1 MLSKASTKNV
11 DVSFCACAIVKTQL
25 RGGRIKRMSSKK
37 QKSVRD
43 HKDYQ
48 SEIERLEFTKE
59 YIKSVLEQSK
69 GNKEQFVENLKE
81 AFAELNTSDSSLSY
95 MTLLTN
101 AQYLE
106 LAESELERLA
116 SVIGKPY
123 FSRIN
128 FTSSGDTNEEILY
141 IGKASLFDRVNQIP
155 IIVDWRSPIANVYY
169 DGRLG
174 DVTYDAYGET
184 QSGYLSLKRQY
195 EIENGLLKEIRDI
208 DLTTHDE
215 LLQKSLSGKADNRL
229 TEIVATIQNEQNEVI
244 RASLKHPIIVQ
255 GAAGSGKTT
264 IALHRISYFLYSSG
278 YRFPPEKLM
287 ILAPNKLFIDYISA
301 VLPDLGVNKIKQT
314 TYIEFMKK
322 CLGKKMKLISPNSKL
337 MALINGNEKSK
348 MIQWVSS
355 YKGSLDFKEL
365 IEHYLKEIEFNLA
378 PSEDF
383 IIEKSRL
390 MRGGKLKKLF
400 IQEFQYLPIYKR
412 LDKIK
417 NLLANDLRLK
427 KSLILSK
434 INSKYD
440 DALEK
445 LLFSSRLDS
454 EKRKDKVVSFM
465 DLKEKRISSVEQE
478 SKVAIKN
485 YMASFVK
492 KDIFTLYKE
501 LMTSPELLQK
511 YSSTLSEKECR
522 SLSKYCQRNFD
533 KNALELEDLAPLFYM
548 KAKLEGIEEQYMMK
562 SIFIDEAQDYSYFQF
577 AALREGFETELFT
590 IVGDLAQG
598 IHSYRG
604 LNSWEPL
611 VKEIFPNANYQALQ
625 KSYRTTVEIMQL
637 ANDILSIMGKDLPK
651 VEPVIRHGAKPRF
664 TKIDPANLQQVREIL
679 EQDIQLLKEEELN
692 SIAIIGRT
700 DRECSRIHKMLENS
714 NLPVQLLEEKE
725 DMKKGSVVILPSHLS
740 KGLEFDAVLILTLEE
755 LYSDKELD
763 IKLLY
768 VAMTRPMHRLYLY
781 GSAPSELL
789 LNRVKSVHFDMR

>member
-1 MLSKASTKNV
+1 
-11 DVSFCACAIVKTQL
+11 
-25 RGGRIKRMSSKK
+25 MSSKK

-48 SEIERLEFTKE
+48 LEVERLEFTKE
-59 YIKSVLEQSK
+59 YIKSVLEMSK

-81 AFAELNTSDSSLSY
+81 AFAELDTSDSSLSY

-106 LAESELERLA
+106 LAESELERLE

-195 EIENGLLKEIRDI
+195 EIEEGLLKEIRDI

-314 TYIEFMKK
+314 TYIEFMRKSLEKK
-322 CLGKKMKLISPNSKL
+322 LKLLSPNSKL
-337 MALINGNEKSK
+337 MTLLKGEEKSK
-348 MIQWVSS
+348 WLHWVSG
-355 YKGSLDFKEL
+355 YKGSLEFKEL
-365 IEHYLKEIEFNLA
+365 IDNYLKEIEQNLA

-383 IIEKSRL
+383 IIEKSLL
-390 MRGGKLKKLF
+390 MRGQKIKKLF
-400 IQEFQYLPIYKR
+400 LQEFHYLPIYRR

-417 NLLANDLRLK
+417 NLLANDVRLK
-427 KSLILSK
+427 KSIMLSK
-434 INSKYD
+434 IKTKYD
-440 DALEK
+440 DALDK
-445 LLFSSRLDS
+445 ALYTSRLDS
-454 EKRKDKVVSFM
+454 EKRKEKVVYLM
-465 DLKEKRISSVEQE
+465 DTKAKRIRTVEQE
-478 SKVAIKN
+478 SKVAVKN
-485 YMASFVK
+485 YLDPFVR
-492 KDIFTLYKE
+492 KDVFTLYKE
-501 LMTSPELLQK
+501 LMTSSERLQK
-511 YSSTLSEKECR
+511 YSRTLSDKECKK
-522 SLSKYCQRNFD
+522 LSQYSQKIFA
-533 KNALELEDLAPLFYM
+533 KKALELEDLAPLFYM
-548 KAKLEGIEEQYMMK
+548 KAKLEGIDEKYKMK
-562 SIFIDEAQDYSYFQF
+562 SVFIDEAQDYSYFQF
-577 AALREGFETELFT
+577 AALKEGFETDLFT

-611 VKEIFPNANYQALQ
+611 VQEVFPNANYHSLQ

-637 ANDILSIMGKDLPK
+637 ANDILSIMNKDLPT
-651 VEPVIRHGAKPRF
+651 VEPVIRHGDKPRF
-664 TKIDPANLQQVREIL
+664 TKINPANLEQVREVI
-679 EQDIQLLKEEELN
+679 EHDIQLLKEEDLN

-700 DRECSRIHKMLENS
+700 DSECVRIHKMLENS
-714 NLPVQLLEEKE
+714 NLPIQLLEEKE
-725 DMKKGSVVILPSHLS
+725 DMKKGSVVILPSYLS
-740 KGLEFDAVLILTLEE
+740 KGLEFDAVLVLSLEE
-755 LYSDKELD
+755 MFSEEELD

-781 GSAPSELL
+781 GSDPSNLL
-789 LNRVKSVHFDMR
+789 LDRAASNHFDTK

>member
-1 MLSKASTKNV
+1 
-11 DVSFCACAIVKTQL
+11 
-25 RGGRIKRMSSKK
+25 MSSKK
-37 QKSVRD
+37 QKSVRE

-48 SEIERLEFTKE
+48 AEIERLEFTKE

-81 AFAELNTSDSSLSY
+81 AFADLDTSDSSLSY

-106 LAESELERLA
+106 LAVSELERLA

-128 FTSSGDTNEEILY
+128 FTSSGDTDEEILY

-195 EIENGLLKEIRDI
+195 EIEDGLLKEIRDI

-229 TEIVATIQNEQNEVI
+229 TEIVATIQNEQNDVI

-287 ILAPNKLFIDYISA
+287 ILAPNRLFIDYISA

-314 TYIEFMKK
+314 TYVDFMRN
-322 CLGKKMKLISPNSKL
+322 CLGKKIKLIAPNSKL
-337 MALINGNEKSK
+337 MTLLKGEGKSK
-348 MIQWVSS
+348 WLQWVSG
-355 YKGSLDFKEL
+355 YKGSLDFKDC
-365 IEHYLKEIEFNLA
+365 IDAYLKDIEYNLA
-378 PSEDF
+378 PSKDF
-383 IIEKSRL
+383 IIEKSLL
-390 MRGGKLKKLF
+390 MRGQKINRLF
-400 IQEFQYLPIYKR
+400 LTEFQYLPIYSR

-417 NLLANDLRLK
+417 NLLANDLRIK
-427 KSLILSK
+427 KSIILSK

-445 LLFSSRLDS
+445 ALYSTRLDS
-454 EKRKDKVVSFM
+454 DKRRVRVVSIM
-465 DLKEKRISSVEQE
+465 DLKEKRLNTVEQE
-478 SKVAIKN
+478 SKVAVKN
-485 YMASFVK
+485 YMDPFVK
-492 KDIFTLYKE
+492 KDIFALYKE
-501 LMTSPELLQK
+501 LMTSPELLRK
-511 YSSTLSEKECR
+511 YSSTLSEIECKR
-522 SLSKYCQRNFD
+522 LSQYCQRIFD
-533 KNALELEDLAPLFYM
+533 KKALELEDLAPLFYM
-548 KAKLEGIEEQYMMK
+548 KAKLEGIDEKYKMK
-562 SIFIDEAQDYSYFQF
+562 SVFIDEAQDYSYFQF
-577 AALREGFETELFT
+577 AAMKEGFETDLFT

-611 VKEIFPNANYQALQ
+611 VTDIFPNANYHALQ
-625 KSYRTTVEIMQL
+625 KSYRTTVEIMHL
-637 ANDILSIMGKDLPK
+637 ANDILSIMDKDLPI
-651 VEPVIRHGAKPRF
+651 VQPVIRHGDKPRF
-664 TKIDPANLQQVREIL
+664 TKIDPSHLQQVRETI
-679 EQDIQLLKEEELN
+679 EHDIQLLKEEELN

-700 DRECSRIHKMLENS
+700 DSECARIHKMLENS
-714 NLPVQLLEEKE
+714 NLPIQLLEEKQ
-725 DMKKGSVVILPSHLS
+725 DMKKGSVVILPSYLS
-740 KGLEFDAVLILTLEE
+740 KGLEFDAVLILNLEE
-755 LYSDKELD
+755 SYSEEEVD

-781 GSAPSELL
+781 GSSLSDFL
-789 LNRVKSVHFDMR
+789 LNKANSVHFDTN

>member
-1 MLSKASTKNV
+1 
-11 DVSFCACAIVKTQL
+11 
-25 RGGRIKRMSSKK
+25 MSSKK
-37 QKSVRD
+37 QKSVLE

-48 SEIERLEFTKE
+48 SEVERLEFTKE
-59 YIKSVLEQSK
+59 YIKSVLEMSK

-81 AFAELNTSDSSLSY
+81 AFAELDTSDSSLSY

-116 SVIGKPY
+116 SVIDKPY

-128 FTSSGDTNEEILY
+128 FTSSGETKEEILY

-174 DVTYDAYGET
+174 DVTYDAYGEK

-195 EIENGLLKEIRDI
+195 EIEDGFLKEIRDI

-244 RASLKHPIIVQ
+244 RASLKRPIIVQ

-264 IALHRISYFLYSSG
+264 IALHRISYFLYTSG

-287 ILAPNKLFIDYISA
+287 ILAPNRLFIDYISA

-314 TYIEFMKK
+314 TYIDFMRI
-322 CLGKKMKLISPNSKL
+322 CFGKKIKLFSPNSKL
-337 MALINGNEKSK
+337 MSLINGNEKSK
-348 MIQWVSS
+348 WIKWVSG
-355 YKGSLDFKEL
+355 YKGSLEFKGV
-365 IEHYLKEIEFNLA
+365 IDAYLNEIELQLA
-378 PSEDF
+378 PSQDF
-383 IIEKSRL
+383 IIEKSLL
-390 MRGGKLKKLF
+390 MRGQKIQRLFLK
-400 IQEFQYLPIYKR
+400 EFNYLPIYKR

-417 NLLANDLRLK
+417 NLLANDLRIK
-427 KSLILSK
+427 KSIILTK
-434 INSKYD
+434 INTKYD

-445 LLFSSRLDS
+445 ALYSTRMDAN
-454 EKRKDKVVSFM
+454 KRREKVVTIM
-465 DLKEKRISSVEQE
+465 DTKETRIRTVEQE

-485 YMASFVK
+485 YMDPFVK
-492 KDIFTLYKE
+492 RDIFTLYKE
-501 LMTSPELLQK
+501 LMTSSELLQK
-511 YSSTLSEKECR
+511 YSKTLSEIECKK
-522 SLSKYCQRNFD
+522 LSKYSQKFFAKD
-533 KNALELEDLAPLFYM
+533 ALELEDLAPLFYM
-548 KAKLEGIEEQYMMK
+548 KAKLEGIDEKYKMK

-577 AALREGFETELFT
+577 AALKEGFETELFT

-611 VKEIFPNANYQALQ
+611 VKEVFPDANYHALQ
-625 KSYRTTVEIMQL
+625 KSYRTTVEIMQV
-637 ANDILSIMGKDLPK
+637 ANDILSIMGKDLPI
-651 VEPVIRHGAKPRF
+651 VEPVIRHGDKPRF
-664 TKIDPANLQQVREIL
+664 TRIDPANHQEVREIL
-679 EQDIQLLKEEELN
+679 VQDIQSLKQEGFN
-692 SIAIIGRT
+692 SIAIIGRS
-700 DRECSRIHKMLENS
+700 DNECERIHNMLENS
-714 NLPVQLLEEKE
+714 NLPIQLLEEKE

-740 KGLEFDAVLILTLEE
+740 KGLEFDAVLIVTLEE
-755 LYSDKELD
+755 SYSEEELD
-763 IKLLY
+763 VKLLY
-768 VAMTRPMHRLYLY
+768 VAMTRPMHKLYLY
-781 GSAPSELL
+781 GSEQSVLL
-789 LNRVKSVHFDMR
+789 LNKASSTHFDTN

>member
-1 MLSKASTKNV
+1 
-11 DVSFCACAIVKTQL
+11 
-25 RGGRIKRMSSKK
+25 MSPKK
-37 QKSVRD
+37 QKSIRD

-48 SEIERLEFTKE
+48 SEVERLEFTKE
-59 YIKSVLEQSK
+59 YIKSVLEMSK

-81 AFAELNTSDSSLSY
+81 AFADLDTSDSSLSY
-95 MTLLTN
+95 MNLLTN

-106 LAESELERLA
+106 LAESELERLS

-195 EIENGLLKEIRDI
+195 EIENGLLKDIRDI

-215 LLQKSLSGKADNRL
+215 LLQKSLAGKADNRL

-314 TYIEFMKK
+314 TYIEFMRSA
-322 CLGKKMKLISPNSKL
+322 LGKKLTLISPNSKL

-348 MIQWVSS
+348 TIQWVSS

-365 IEHYLKEIEFNLA
+365 IDHYLKEIEYNLA

-383 IIEKSRL
+383 MIEKSRL
-390 MRGGKLKKLF
+390 LRGAKLKKLF
-400 IQEFQYLPIYKR
+400 INEFQYLPIYKR

-434 INSKYD
+434 LNSKYD

-445 LLFSSRLDS
+445 LLFSSRPES
-454 EKRKDKVVSFM
+454 EKRKEKVVSFM
-465 DLKEKRISSVEQE
+465 DSKEKRISSVEKE

-485 YMASFVK
+485 YMAAFVK
-492 KDIFTLYKE
+492 KDTFTLYKE

-511 YSSTLSEKECR
+511 YSRTLSEADCKR
-522 SLSKYCQRNFD
+522 LSNYCQRIFA
-533 KNALELEDLAPLFYM
+533 KKALELEDLAPLFYM
-548 KAKLEGIEEQYMMK
+548 KAKLEGIEEPYKMK

-577 AALREGFETELFT
+577 AALKEGFETDLFT

-611 VKEIFPNANYQALQ
+611 INDIFPNANYQTLQ
-625 KSYRTTVEIMQL
+625 KSYRTTVEIMHL
-637 ANDILSIMGKDLPK
+637 ANDILSIMEKDLPK
-651 VEPVIRHGAKPRF
+651 VEPVIRHGDKPRF
-664 TKIDPANLQQVREIL
+664 TKIDPANLDQVKAIL
-679 EQDIQLLKEEELN
+679 EQDIHLLKKDELN

-700 DRECSRIHKMLENS
+700 DKECSRIHKILENS
-714 NLPVQLLEEKE
+714 KLPIQLLEEKE
-725 DMKKGSVVILPSHLS
+725 DMKKGSVVILPSYLS
-740 KGLEFDAVLILTLEE
+740 KGLEFDAVLILNLEE
-755 LYSDKELD
+755 SYNEEELD

-768 VAMTRPMHRLYLY
+768 VGMTRPMHRLYLY
-781 GSAPSELL
+781 ASEASDLL
-789 LNRVKSVHFDMR
+789 LNRVSFVHFDMK

>member
-1 MLSKASTKNV
+1 
-11 DVSFCACAIVKTQL
+11 
-25 RGGRIKRMSSKK
+25 MSPKK
-37 QKSVRD
+37 QKSIRD

-48 SEIERLEFTKE
+48 SEVERLEFTKE
-59 YIKSVLEQSK
+59 YIKSVLEMSK

-81 AFAELNTSDSSLSY
+81 AFADLDTSDSSLSY
-95 MTLLTN
+95 MNLLTN

-106 LAESELERLA
+106 LAESELERLS

-195 EIENGLLKEIRDI
+195 EIENGLLKDIRDI

-215 LLQKSLSGKADNRL
+215 LLQKSLAGKADNRL

-314 TYIEFMKK
+314 TYIEFMRRA
-322 CLGKKMKLISPNSKL
+322 LGKKLTLISPNSKL

-348 MIQWVSS
+348 TIQWVSS

-365 IEHYLKEIEFNLA
+365 IDHYLKEIEYNLA

-383 IIEKSRL
+383 MIEKSRL
-390 MRGGKLKKLF
+390 LRGAKLKKLF
-400 IQEFQYLPIYKR
+400 INEFQYLPIYKR

-434 INSKYD
+434 LNSKYD

-445 LLFSSRLDS
+445 LLFSSRPES
-454 EKRKDKVVSFM
+454 EKRKEKVVSFM
-465 DLKEKRISSVEQE
+465 DSKEKRISSVEKE

-485 YMASFVK
+485 YMAAFVK

-511 YSSTLSEKECR
+511 YSRTLSEADCKR
-522 SLSKYCQRNFD
+522 LSNYCQRIFA
-533 KNALELEDLAPLFYM
+533 KKALELEDLAPLFYM
-548 KAKLEGIEEQYMMK
+548 KAKLEGIEEPYKMK

-577 AALREGFETELFT
+577 AALKEGFETELFT

-611 VKEIFPNANYQALQ
+611 INDIFPNANYQTLQ
-625 KSYRTTVEIMQL
+625 KSYRTTVEIMHL
-637 ANDILSIMGKDLPK
+637 ANDILSIMEKDLPK
-651 VEPVIRHGAKPRF
+651 VEPVIRHGDKPRF
-664 TKIDPANLQQVREIL
+664 TKIDPANLDQVKAIL
-679 EQDIQLLKEEELN
+679 EQDIHLLKKDELN

-700 DRECSRIHKMLENS
+700 DKECSRIHKILENS
-714 NLPVQLLEEKE
+714 KLPIQLLEEKE
-725 DMKKGSVVILPSHLS
+725 DMKKGSVVILPSYLS
-740 KGLEFDAVLILTLEE
+740 KGLEFDAVLILNLEE
-755 LYSDKELD
+755 SYNEEELD

-768 VAMTRPMHRLYLY
+768 VGMTRPMHRLYLY
-781 GSAPSELL
+781 ASEASDLL
-789 LNRVKSVHFDMR
+789 LNRVSFVHFDMK

>member
-1 MLSKASTKNV
+1 
-11 DVSFCACAIVKTQL
+11 
-25 RGGRIKRMSSKK
+25 
-37 QKSVRD
+37 
-43 HKDYQ
+43 
-48 SEIERLEFTKE
+48 
-59 YIKSVLEQSK
+59 
-69 GNKEQFVENLKE
+69 
-81 AFAELNTSDSSLSY
+81 
-95 MTLLTN
+95 
-101 AQYLE
+101 
-106 LAESELERLA
+106 LERLS
-116 SVIGKPY
+116 SVLGKPY

-128 FTSSGDTNEEILY
+128 FKSSGDTDEEILY

-174 DVTYDAYGET
+174 NVTYDAYGEM

-314 TYIEFMKK
+314 TYIEFMSK
-322 CLGKKMKLISPNSKL
+322 CLGKKIKLISPNSKL

-348 MIQWVSS
+348 SIRWVSS
-355 YKGSLDFKEL
+355 YKGSLEFKEL
-365 IEHYLKEIEFNLA
+365 IDYYLKEIEFNLA

-390 MRGGKLKKLF
+390 MRGAKLKRLF

-454 EKRKDKVVSFM
+454 EKRKEKVVSFM
-465 DLKEKRISSVEQE
+465 DSKEKRISSVEQV
-478 SKVAIKN
+478 SKVAVKN

-533 KNALELEDLAPLFYM
+533 KNALELEDLAPLFHM
-548 KAKLEGIEEQYMMK
+548 KAKLEGIEEQYKMK

-577 AALREGFETELFT
+577 AALKEGFETDLFT

-611 VKEIFPNANYQALQ
+611 VNDIFPNANFQSLQ
-625 KSYRTTVEIMQL
+625 KSYRTTVEIMHL
-637 ANDILSIMGKDLPK
+637 ANDILSIMDKDLPK
-651 VEPVIRHGAKPRF
+651 VEPVIRHGDKPRF
-664 TKIDPANLQQVREIL
+664 TKIDPANLEQVKEIL
-679 EQDIQLLKEEELN
+679 EHDIQILKEEELN

-700 DRECSRIHKMLENS
+700 EKECLRIHKMLENS
-714 NLPVQLLEEKE
+714 NLPIQLLEEKE
-725 DMKKGSVVILPSHLS
+725 DMKKSSVVILPSYLS

-755 LYSDKELD
+755 SYREEELD

-781 GSAPSELL
+781 GSDPSELL
-789 LNRVKSVHFDMR
+789 LNRAASVHFDT

>member
-1 MLSKASTKNV
+1 
-11 DVSFCACAIVKTQL
+11 
-25 RGGRIKRMSSKK
+25 MSQKK
-37 QKSVRD
+37 QKSVRE

-48 SEIERLEFTKE
+48 SEVERLEFTKE
-59 YIKSVLEQSK
+59 YIKSVLEMSK
-69 GNKEQFVENLKE
+69 GNKEQIVENLKA
-81 AFAELNTSDSSLSY
+81 AFAELDTSDSSLSY

-128 FTSSGDTNEEILY
+128 YTSSGDNKEEILY
-141 IGKASLFDRVNQIP
+141 IGKASLFDRVNQTP

-174 DVTYDAYGET
+174 DVSYDAYGEM

-195 EIENGLLKEIRDI
+195 EIENGILKEIRDI

-314 TYIEFMKK
+314 TYIEFMRN
-322 CLGKKMKLISPNSKL
+322 CLGKKIKFLSPNSKL
-337 MALINGNEKSK
+337 MALIDGNRKTK
-348 MIQWVSS
+348 WLQWFSS
-355 YKGSLDFKEL
+355 YKGSLEFKG
-365 IEHYLKEIEFNLA
+365 IIDRYLKEIELDLT
-378 PSEDF
+378 PSKDF

-390 MRGGKLKKLF
+390 MRGDKLKRLF
-400 IQEFQYLPIYKR
+400 LKEFKYLPIYKR

-417 NLLANDLRLK
+417 NLLASDLKLK
-427 KSLILSK
+427 KSIILTK

-445 LLFSSRLDS
+445 ALYSTRLDA
-454 EKRKDKVVSFM
+454 EKRREKVVSIM
-465 DLKEKRISSVEQE
+465 DSKELRIKAVEQE
-478 SKVAIKN
+478 SKVAVKN
-485 YMASFVK
+485 YMDSFVK
-492 KDIFTLYKE
+492 KDIFSLYKE
-501 LMTSPELLQK
+501 LMTSPERLQK
-511 YSSTLSEKECR
+511 YSTVLSEIECKK
-522 SLSKYCQRNFD
+522 LTNYCQQVFA

-548 KAKLEGIEEQYMMK
+548 KAKLEGIEEHYKMK

-577 AALREGFETELFT
+577 AALKEGFETDLFT

-625 KSYRTTVEIMQL
+625 KSYRTTVEIMHL
-637 ANDILSIMGKDLPK
+637 ANDILSIMDKDLPK
-651 VEPVIRHGAKPRF
+651 VEPVIRHGDKPRY
-664 TKIDPANLQQVREIL
+664 TNIDPANLQQVKEIV
-679 EQDIQLLKEEELN
+679 EHDIHLLKGEELN
-692 SIAIIGRT
+692 SIAIIGKT
-700 DRECSRIHKMLENS
+700 NAECLRIHKMLKNS
-714 NLPVQLLEEKE
+714 NLPIQLLEEKE
-725 DMKKGSVVILPSHLS
+725 DMKKGCVVILPSYLS
-740 KGLEFDAVLILTLEE
+740 KGLEFDAVLILTMEE
-755 LYSDKELD
+755 SYSEEELD

-768 VAMTRPMHRLYLY
+768 VAMTRPMHRLFLY
-781 GSAPSELL
+781 ASAPSELL
-789 LNRVKSVHFDMR
+789 LNRVNSDNFENE

>member
-1 MLSKASTKNV
+1 M
-11 DVSFCACAIVKTQL
+11 F
-25 RGGRIKRMSSKK
+25 KRMSSKK
-37 QKSVRD
+37 RISVHK

-48 SEIERLEFTKE
+48 SEVERLEFTKE
-59 YIKSVLEQSK
+59 YIKSVLEMSK

-81 AFAELNTSDSSLSY
+81 AFADLDTSDSSLSY

-106 LAESELERLA
+106 LAQSELERLE

-128 FTSSGDTNEEILY
+128 FTSSGDTKEEILY

-174 DVTYDAYGET
+174 EVTYDAYGET

-195 EIENGLLKEIRDI
+195 EIEEGLLKEIRDI

-215 LLQKSLSGKADNRL
+215 LLQKSLGGKADNRL

-314 TYIEFMKK
+314 TYIEFMRKA
-322 CLGKKMKLISPNSKL
+322 LGKKINLFSPTSKL
-337 MALINGNEKSK
+337 MALINGKENSK
-348 MIQWVSS
+348 WIQWVSS
-355 YKGSLDFKEL
+355 YKGSLEFKVL
-365 IEHYLKEIEFNLA
+365 IDAYLKDIELKLA
-378 PSEDF
+378 PSQDF
-383 IIEKSRL
+383 MIEKSLL
-390 MRGGKLKKLF
+390 MRGQKIQRLFLK
-400 IQEFQYLPIYKR
+400 EFNYLPIYKR

-417 NLLANDLRLK
+417 SLLANDVRMK
-427 KSLILSK
+427 KSIMLSK
-434 INSKYD
+434 INTKYD
-440 DALEK
+440 EALDK
-445 LLFSSRLDS
+445 ALYTRRLDS
-454 EKRKDKVVSFM
+454 EKRKEKVVYIM
-465 DLKEKRISSVEQE
+465 DTKAKRISMIEQE
-478 SKVAIKN
+478 SKVAVKN
-485 YMASFVK
+485 YLDPFVK
-492 KDIFTLYKE
+492 KDIFTLYNE

-511 YSSTLSEKECR
+511 YSGTLSEKECR
-522 SLSKYCQRNFD
+522 SLSKYCQRIFN
-533 KNALELEDLAPLFYM
+533 KKALELEDLAPLFYM
-548 KAKLEGIEEQYMMK
+548 KAKLEGIDEKYKMK
-562 SIFIDEAQDYSYFQF
+562 SVFIDEAQDYSYFQF
-577 AALREGFETELFT
+577 AALKEGFETELFT

-611 VKEIFPNANYQALQ
+611 VQEVFPNANYHSLQ

-637 ANDILSIMGKDLPK
+637 ANDILSIMNKDLPI
-651 VEPVIRHGAKPRF
+651 VEPVIRHGNKPRF
-664 TKIDPANLQQVREIL
+664 TKIDPANLQQVRETL
-679 EQDIQLLKEEELN
+679 EQDIHLLKEEELN

-700 DRECSRIHKMLENS
+700 DSECVRIHEMLENS
-714 NLPVQLLEEKE
+714 NLPIQLLEEKE
-725 DMKKGSVVILPSHLS
+725 DMKKGSVVILPSYLS

-755 LYSDKELD
+755 AYSEEELD
-763 IKLLY
+763 VKLLY
-768 VAMTRPMHRLYLY
+768 VAMTRPMHVLYLY
-781 GSAPSELL
+781 GKNQSDLL
-789 LNRVKSVHFDMR
+789 LNRVSSEHFSLQ

>member
-1 MLSKASTKNV
+1 MSTK
-11 DVSFCACAIVKTQL
+11 
-25 RGGRIKRMSSKK
+25 K
-37 QKSVRD
+37 QNSVRE

-48 SEIERLEFTKE
+48 IEIERLEFTKE
-59 YIKSVLEQSK
+59 YIKNVLEMSK

-81 AFAELNTSDSSLSY
+81 AFADLDTSDSSLSY

-106 LAESELERLA
+106 LAQSELERLA

-128 FTSSGDTNEEILY
+128 FTSSGDTEEEILY

-155 IIVDWRSPIANVYY
+155 IIVDWRSPIASVYY

-184 QSGYLSLKRQY
+184 QTGYLSLKRQY
-195 EIENGLLKEIRDI
+195 EIEDGFLKEIRDI

-244 RASLKHPIIVQ
+244 RASLRHPIIVQ

-287 ILAPNKLFIDYISA
+287 ILAPNRLFIDYISA

-314 TYIEFMKK
+314 TYVDFMRN
-322 CLGKKMKLISPNSKL
+322 CLGKKIKLLSPNSKL
-337 MALINGNEKSK
+337 MALLKGEEKSK
-348 MIQWVSS
+348 WIHWISS
-355 YKGSLDFKEL
+355 YKGSLEFKEL
-365 IEHYLKEIEFNLA
+365 IDRYVGEIELNLA

-383 IIEKSRL
+383 IIEKSLLMKGKKIKRL
-390 MRGGKLKKLF
+390 FLK
-400 IQEFQYLPIYKR
+400 EFQYLPIYKR

-417 NLLANDLRLK
+417 NLLANDLRIK
-427 KSLILSK
+427 KSIILTK

-440 DALEK
+440 EALEK
-445 LLFSSRLDS
+445 ALYSTRMDAD
-454 EKRKDKVVSFM
+454 KRREKVVFIM
-465 DLKEKRISSVEQE
+465 DTKAKRISAVEQE
-478 SKVAIKN
+478 SKAAVKN
-485 YMASFVK
+485 YLEPFVK

-501 LMTSPELLQK
+501 LVTAPELLQK
-511 YSSTLSEKECR
+511 YSPALSATECKK
-522 SLSKYCQRNFD
+522 LSRYCQKVFE
-533 KNALELEDLAPLFYM
+533 KKALELEDLAPLFYM
-548 KAKLEGIEEQYMMK
+548 KAKLEGIDEPYKMK

-577 AALREGFETELFT
+577 AALKEGFETDLFT

-611 VKEIFPNANYQALQ
+611 VKEVFPNANYHALQ
-625 KSYRTTVEIMQL
+625 KSYRTTVEIMEL
-637 ANDILSIMGKDLPK
+637 ANDILSLMGKDLPI
-651 VEPVIRHGAKPRF
+651 VEPVIRHGEKPRF
-664 TKIDPANLQQVREIL
+664 TQIDPDNLEEVRETL
-679 EQDIQLLKEEELN
+679 ERDIQLLKAEELN

-700 DRECSRIHKMLENS
+700 DSDCERLHKMLENS
-714 NLPVQLLEEKE
+714 NLPIQLLEEKE
-725 DMKKGSVVILPSHLS
+725 DMKKGSVVILPSYLS
-740 KGLEFDAVLILTLEE
+740 KGLEFDAVLIVTLEE
-755 LYSDKELD
+755 TYSKEEID

-768 VAMTRPMHRLYLY
+768 VAMTRPMHKLYLY
-781 GSAPSELL
+781 GKSREDLL
-789 LNRVKSVHFDMR
+789 LAGDRH

>member
-1 MLSKASTKNV
+1 
-11 DVSFCACAIVKTQL
+11 
-25 RGGRIKRMSSKK
+25 MSSNK
-37 QKSVRD
+37 QKSVRE

-48 SEIERLEFTKE
+48 EEVERLEFTKE
-59 YIKSVLEQSK
+59 FIKSVLEMSK

-81 AFAELNTSDSSLSY
+81 AFADLDTSDSSLSY

-101 AQYLE
+101 AQFLE
-106 LAESELERLA
+106 LAESELERLE
-116 SVIGKPY
+116 SIIGKPY

-174 DVTYDAYGET
+174 NVTYDAYGET

-195 EIENGLLKEIRDI
+195 EIENGFLKDIRDI

-314 TYIEFMKK
+314 TYIEFMSK

-337 MALINGNEKSK
+337 MALINGNEKSN

-355 YKGSLDFKEL
+355 YKGSLEFKEV
-365 IEHYLKEIEFNLA
+365 IDNYLKEIEFNLA

-383 IIEKSRL
+383 MIEKSRL
-390 MRGGKLKKLF
+390 IRGGRLKKLF

-417 NLLANDLRLK
+417 NILANDLRLK
-427 KSLILSK
+427 KSMILSK
-434 INSKYD
+434 INNKYD

-445 LLFSSRLDS
+445 LLFSGRPES
-454 EKRKDKVVSFM
+454 EKRKEKVISFM
-465 DLKEKRISSVEQE
+465 DSKEKRISSVEKE

-485 YMASFVK
+485 YMAPFVK

-511 YSSTLSEKECR
+511 YARTLSEKECR
-522 SLSKYCQRNFD
+522 ALSKYCQRNYD
-533 KNALELEDLAPLFYM
+533 KKALELEDYAPLFYM
-548 KAKLEGIEEQYMMK
+548 KAKLEGIEEPYKMK

-577 AALREGFETELFT
+577 AALRAGFETELFT

-604 LNSWEPL
+604 LKSWEPL
-611 VKEIFPNANYQALQ
+611 VKEIFPTANYQTLQ

-637 ANDILSIMGKDLPK
+637 ANDILSIMNQDLPK
-651 VEPVIRHGAKPRF
+651 VEPVIRHGDKPRF
-664 TKIDPANLQQVREIL
+664 TKIDPANLEQVKQIL
-679 EQDIQLLKEEELN
+679 EDDIQMIKKEELN

-700 DRECSRIHKMLENS
+700 DKECLRIHNMLENS
-714 NLPVQLLEEKE
+714 NLPIQLLEEKE
-725 DMKKGSVVILPSHLS
+725 DMKKGSVVILPSYLS
-740 KGLEFDAVLILTLEE
+740 KGLEFDAVLIVALDEK
-755 LYSDKELD
+755 YSDEELD

-781 GSAPSELL
+781 ASSPSDLL
-789 LNRVKSVHFDMR
+789 LDRVPPGRF

>member
-1 MLSKASTKNV
+1 
-11 DVSFCACAIVKTQL
+11 
-25 RGGRIKRMSSKK
+25 MSSKK
-37 QKSVRD
+37 QKSVRE

-81 AFAELNTSDSSLSY
+81 AFADLDTSDSSLSY

-106 LAESELERLA
+106 LAQSELERLA
-116 SVIGKPY
+116 SIIGKPY

-174 DVTYDAYGET
+174 EVTYDAYGET

-195 EIENGLLKEIRDI
+195 EIVDGLLKEIRDI

-229 TEIVATIQNEQNEVI
+229 TEIVATIQNEQNDVI

-287 ILAPNKLFIDYISA
+287 ILAPNRLFIDYISA
-301 VLPDLGVNKIKQT
+301 VLPDLGVNKINQT
-314 TYIEFMKK
+314 TYVDFMRN
-322 CLGKKMKLISPNSKL
+322 CLGKKIKLIAPNSKL
-337 MALINGNEKSK
+337 MTLLKGEGKSK
-348 MIQWVSS
+348 WLQWVSG
-355 YKGSLDFKEL
+355 YKGSLEFKEC
-365 IEHYLKEIEFNLA
+365 IDTYLKDIEYNLA
-378 PSEDF
+378 PTKDF
-383 IIEKSRL
+383 IIEKSLL
-390 MRGGKLKKLF
+390 MRGQKINRLF
-400 IQEFQYLPIYKR
+400 LTEFQYLPIYKR
-412 LDKIK
+412 LEKIK
-417 NLLANDLRLK
+417 NLLANDLRIK
-427 KSLILSK
+427 KSIILSK

-440 DALEK
+440 DALDK
-445 LLFSSRLDS
+445 ALYTTRLDS
-454 EKRKDKVVSFM
+454 DKRRERVVSIM
-465 DLKEKRISSVEQE
+465 DLKEKRLSTVEQE
-478 SKVAIKN
+478 SKVAVKN
-485 YMASFVK
+485 YMEPFVK
-492 KDIFTLYKE
+492 KDIFALYKE
-501 LMTSPELLQK
+501 LMTSPELLRM
-511 YSSTLSEKECR
+511 YSSTLSEIECKR
-522 SLSKYCQRNFD
+522 LSQYCQRIFD
-533 KNALELEDLAPLFYM
+533 KKALELEDLAPLFYM
-548 KAKLEGIEEQYMMK
+548 KAKLEGIDEKYKMK
-562 SIFIDEAQDYSYFQF
+562 SVFIDEAQDYSYFQF
-577 AALREGFETELFT
+577 AALKEGFETDLFT

-611 VKEIFPNANYQALQ
+611 VTDIFPNANYHALQ
-625 KSYRTTVEIMQL
+625 KSYRTTVEIMHL
-637 ANDILSIMGKDLPK
+637 ANDILSIMGKDLPI
-651 VEPVIRHGAKPRF
+651 VQPVIRHGDKPRF
-664 TKIDPANLQQVREIL
+664 TKIDPGNRQQVRETL
-679 EQDIQLLKEEELN
+679 EHDIQLLKVEELN

-700 DRECSRIHKMLENS
+700 DSECLRIHKILENS
-714 NLPVQLLEEKE
+714 NLPIQLLEEKQ
-725 DMKKGSVVILPSHLS
+725 DMKKGSVVILPSYLS

-755 LYSDKELD
+755 TFSEEEVD

-781 GSAPSELL
+781 GRSLSDFL
-789 LNRVKSVHFDMR
+789 LNKANSVHFDTN

>member
-1 MLSKASTKNV
+1 
-11 DVSFCACAIVKTQL
+11 
-25 RGGRIKRMSSKK
+25 MSQKK
-37 QKSVRD
+37 QKSVRE

-48 SEIERLEFTKE
+48 SEVERLEFTKE
-59 YIKSVLEQSK
+59 YIKSVLEMSK
-69 GNKEQFVENLKE
+69 GNKEQIVENLKA
-81 AFAELNTSDSSLSY
+81 AFAELDTSDSSLSY

-128 FTSSGDTNEEILY
+128 YTSSGDNKEEILY
-141 IGKASLFDRVNQIP
+141 IGKASLFDRVNQTP

-174 DVTYDAYGET
+174 DVSYDAYGEM

-195 EIENGLLKEIRDI
+195 DIENGILKEIRDI

-301 VLPDLGVNKIKQT
+301 VLPDLGVNKINQT
-314 TYIEFMKK
+314 TYIEFMRN
-322 CLGKKMKLISPNSKL
+322 CLGKKIKLLSPNSKL
-337 MALINGNEKSK
+337 MMLINSNEKSK
-348 MIQWVSS
+348 RIQWVSS
-355 YKGSLDFKEL
+355 YKGSLEFKG
-365 IEHYLKEIEFNLA
+365 IIDRYLKEIELNLA

-390 MRGGKLKKLF
+390 MRGDKLKRLF
-400 IQEFQYLPIYKR
+400 LKEFKYLPIYKR

-417 NLLANDLRLK
+417 NLLASDVRLK
-427 KSLILSK
+427 KSIILSK

-445 LLFSSRLDS
+445 ALYSTRLDA
-454 EKRKDKVVSFM
+454 EKRREKVVSIM
-465 DLKEKRISSVEQE
+465 DSKELRIKAVEQE
-478 SKVAIKN
+478 SKVAVKN
-485 YMASFVK
+485 YMDSFVK
-492 KDIFTLYKE
+492 KDIFSLYKE
-501 LMTSPELLQK
+501 LMTSPERLQK
-511 YSSTLSEKECR
+511 YSTMLSEIECKK
-522 SLSKYCQRNFD
+522 LTNYCQQVFA

-548 KAKLEGIEEQYMMK
+548 KAKLEGIEEHYKMK

-577 AALREGFETELFT
+577 AALKEGFETDLFT

-625 KSYRTTVEIMQL
+625 KSYRTTVEIMHL
-637 ANDILSIMGKDLPK
+637 ANDILSIMDKDLPK
-651 VEPVIRHGAKPRF
+651 VEPVIRHGDKPRY
-664 TKIDPANLQQVREIL
+664 TNIDPANLQQVKEIV
-679 EQDIQLLKEEELN
+679 EHDIHLLKEEKLN
-692 SIAIIGRT
+692 SIAIIGKT
-700 DRECSRIHKMLENS
+700 NAECLRIHKMLENS
-714 NLPVQLLEEKE
+714 NLPIQLLEEKE
-725 DMKKGSVVILPSHLS
+725 DMKKGCVVILPSYLS
-740 KGLEFDAVLILTLEE
+740 KGLEFDAVLILTMEE
-755 LYSDKELD
+755 SYSEEELD

-768 VAMTRPMHRLYLY
+768 VAMTRPMHRLFLY
-781 GSAPSELL
+781 ASAPSELL
-789 LNRVKSVHFDMR
+789 LNRVNFDNFENE